1 MTSGQRLVQPGQG
14 QAIMLARPQGGGQTA
29 TAQQL
34 LQQVGAGGLAHR
46 YALFDFHMEKKD
58 YWTMGNLG
66 QKCTL
71 EMPEYFYLYCKCK
84 A

>member
-34 LQQVGAGGLAHR
+34 LQQVGAGAMAHTGSWER
-46 YALFDFHMEKKD
+46 I
-58 YWTMGNLG
+58 
-66 QKCTL
+66 
-71 EMPEYFYLYCKCK
+71 LYY
-84 A
+84 